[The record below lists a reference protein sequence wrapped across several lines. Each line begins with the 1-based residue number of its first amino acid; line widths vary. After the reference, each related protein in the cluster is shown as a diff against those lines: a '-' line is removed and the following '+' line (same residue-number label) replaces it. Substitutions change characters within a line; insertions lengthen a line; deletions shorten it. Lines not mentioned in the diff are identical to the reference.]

1 MTIKTRIAELERH
14 ASPVG
19 KLPTLAESLL
29 AARSRARP
37 PADEALSPIIA
48 AARARVE
55 GAIHAQT
62 AH

>member
-1 MTIKTRIAELERH
+1 MTIKHRLAELERQV
-14 ASPVG
+14 SPVG
-19 KLPTLAESLL
+19 KLPTLAETLL
-29 AARSRARP
+29 AARGRPRA
-37 PADEALSPIIA
+37 PAAEALSPIIA